1 MWNTEGDLNSSAI
14 QVPFWYPCRVPV
26 IQFYGGCGS
35 RVSLTV

>member
-26 IQFYGGCGS
+26 IQFYGGAAPVC
-35 RVSLTV
+35 L